1 MKGIVKRIIAER
13 VEEIKGELSLSEI
26 PHYDV
31 EKPKNERFGDYST
44 NLAMVIAKVAKR
56 NPREI
61 ANVFT
66 AGFSHP
72 LFEKIEVAGAGFL
85 NFFINQKELLNCFSG
100 LAADFDNFLSPKE
113 VDKKKILLEY
123 VSANPTGPLHVG
135 HGRGACI
142 GSSLALILEEVGHSV
157 FQEFYI
163 NDAGSQI
170 KNLGLSILLRAKEL
184 RGEKVEFPEDC
195 YLGEYV
201 TELAKLYDQKGYDI
215 DITPENIE
223 KASNFGT
230 EIVLGWIKEVLSDF
244 GVVFDDYF
252 SEKWLFSSG
261 FVSETLKHIE
271 NKKISY
277 EKEGAVWFRT
287 TEFGD
292 DKDRVLVKENKE
304 TTYFAS
310 DIAYHRH
317 KYQRGF
323 DEYINI
329 WGADHHGYV
338 PRIKSSVKALGYDEN
353 KLKILMVQMV
363 TLLRSGKP
371 VTMSKRA
378 GEFITLKEVLDEV
391 GKDAMRFMFLTRKHD
406 SPLDFDIEF
415 VKQKTSDNPVF
426 YVQYMY
432 ARINSVFNV
441 AKERNIDVEN
451 LPLSFDRLELKE
463 EKELIDMILSFPD
476 VILDA
481 ARHLE
486 PHLIAYYLIGMAQL
500 FHSYYNAHRFINEDD
515 QSLTVSRLNL
525 LRILQ
530 KTVKKGLMLLGINS
544 PERM

>member
-170 KNLGLSILLRAKEL
+170 KNLGLSILLRAREL

-271 NKKISY
+271 NKTISY